1 VGAIY
6 RLIELPLIEASAVED
21 QPEALDEFL
30 PPVPDH
36 ENRFTRFAV
45 DVVVDLDRAR
55 RLVEQHI
62 GPAPENLHI
71 YVMWRNEWQK
81 RLQEVELPAYER
93 DEAGPSNQHRIG

>member
-45 DVVVDLDRAR
+45 DVVVDLDWTW
-55 RLVEQHI
+55 RLVEQHV
-62 GPAPENLHI
+62 GCAPKDLH
-71 YVMWRNEWQK
+71 VDAMWRNE
-81 RLQEVELPAYER
+81 
-93 DEAGPSNQHRIG
+93 